1 MAVERVPLSRLEGKG
16 VRFRYRR
23 FMDRA
28 GLVVVALCAG
38 LTVTLL
44 LLILG
49 YVVYQGGSSINWT
62 FVTALPKPA
71 GEPGGGI
78 ANAIVGSALIVGLAA
93 LLAVPIGVG
102 AAIFLNEFPSFWL
115 GRAVRFLADVLTAV
129 PSIVVGLAVYAL
141 VVLPMRTFSG
151 FAGSVAYAFIMIP
164 IILITAQEALR
175 LVPTTLREASLALGV
190 PRWKTVLRIVLPTSS
205 RALLTGVVL
214 AVARALGETAPM
226 LFTAFG
232 NSFWNL
238 NPFKA
243 TATIPLVIYRYAIG
257 PYDDWHRQAWAAS
270 FVLIV
275 VVLLTS
281 ILTRLVLRREFE
293 D

>member
-1 MAVERVPLSRLEGKG
+1 MAAETVPLSRLEAKG
-16 VRFRYRR
+16 ARFQYRR
-23 FMDRA
+23 VVDRMA
-28 GLVVVALCAG
+28 LVLVGLCAG
-38 LTVTLL
+38 LTIFVLL
-44 LLILG
+44 VILA
-49 YVVYQGGSSINWT
+49 YVVYRGASSINWA
-62 FVTALPKPA
+62 FLTALPRPV
-71 GEPGGGI
+71 GEEGGGI
-78 ANAIVGSALIVGLAA
+78 GHAIVGSALTVGLAT

-102 AAIFLNEFPSFWL
+102 AAILLNEFPTYWL
-115 GRAVRFLADVLTAV
+115 GSAVRFLADVLTAV

-141 VVLPMRTFSG
+141 VVLPMGTFSG
-151 FAGSVAYAFIMIP
+151 FAGAVAYAFIMIP
-164 IILITAQEALR
+164 IILITTQEALR
-175 LVPTTLREASLALGV
+175 LVPTNLREASLALGV
-190 PRWKTVLRIVLPTSS
+190 PRWKTILQIVLPTSS
-205 RALLTGVVL
+205 RALLTGLLL

-232 NSFWNL
+232 NTFWNL

-243 TATIPLVIYRYAIG
+243 TATIPLVIYRYAIS

-270 FVLIV
+270 LVLVI